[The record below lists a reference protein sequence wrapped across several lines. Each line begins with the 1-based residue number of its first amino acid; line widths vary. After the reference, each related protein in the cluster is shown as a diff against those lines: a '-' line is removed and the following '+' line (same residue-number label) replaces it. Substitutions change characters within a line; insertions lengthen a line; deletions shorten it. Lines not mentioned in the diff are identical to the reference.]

1 MHKYLKNLWKE
12 KWMISPKDGL
22 ELLQSIVDSAVD
34 EEGAVNESLLED
46 IVFEYINK
54 FKGDLGV
61 GNS

>member
-1 MHKYLKNLWKE
+1 
-12 KWMISPKDGL
+12 MISPKDGL